1 MYTYVD
7 FVYYMLK
14 RINSLKLIEFS
25 LDFAVWKWVFHAKNV
40 FRWISDN
47 LCAMPWPSR
56 STANEQRGCAAG
68 LQRLFSYSVL
78 QSYVYYFMN
87 DIFNALKC

>member
-25 LDFAVWKWVFHAKNV
+25 LDFAVWK
-40 FRWISDN
+40 
-47 LCAMPWPSR
+47 
-56 STANEQRGCAAG
+56 
-68 LQRLFSYSVL
+68 
-78 QSYVYYFMN
+78 
-87 DIFNALKC
+87 